1 MEAFDIYTMATQASK
16 KEIYHAAVAFHEQLV
31 KHFGGDEKI
40 KEIRYSYFKN
50 DIITYDRAKYL
61 LKVAVMTHDNA
72 LLNKG
77 QYGKYHTCNSRPFSS
92 KFEEKHYSN
101 IDQNITAILDRDT
114 LFSYKPLDREERAL
128 SGRQRWTAPFDTKE
142 DTKLFSAYIAAQNSQ
157 ISTLCAGKQIRVNS
171 NSEVLD
177 VLNTYLVR
185 YSFCNK

>member
-1 MEAFDIYTMATQASK
+1 MASQASK
-16 KEIYHAAVAFHEQLV
+16 KEKYHAAVAFHQQLV
-31 KHFGGDEKI
+31 KQFGGDVKI
-40 KEIRYSYFKN
+40 NEIRYSYFEN
-50 DIITYDRAKYL
+50 DRFTYDQAKYL

-92 KFEEKHYSN
+92 KFKETQYSD

-128 SGRQRWTAPFDTKE
+128 SGRQKWTAPFDTKE

-157 ISTLCAGKQIRVNS
+157 ISTLCTGKQIRVGS
-171 NSEVLD
+171 D
-177 VLNTYLVR
+177 
-185 YSFCNK
+185 